1 MNYRPNVAAVVRKP
15 GGWILIAERSD
26 YPGSWQFPQG
36 GVKRNET
43 HPAALAREI
52 MEEIGLR
59 PSKYRVAGEC
69 GPFRYQFR
77 SGRRKEGFVG
87 QEQIYY
93 LVDLLD
99 PKVSFFFSGDPP
111 EFRAV
116 RWIRPAHF
124 DLDWLPP
131 MKQPVY
137 RQVFE
142 EFFGVGL

>member
-1 MNYRPNVAAVVRKP
+1 MRYRPNVAAIVRKP

-36 GVKRNET
+36 GVKRGES
-43 HPAALAREI
+43 HPQALARELV
-52 MEEIGLR
+52 EEIGLT
-59 PSKYRVAGEC
+59 PSKYRIVGER
-69 GPFRYQFR
+69 GPFRYRFR
-77 SGRRKEGFVG
+77 SGRKKEGFVG

-99 PKVSFFFSGDPP
+99 PGVTFYFSGEHP
-111 EFRAV
+111 EFQAI
-116 RWIRPAHF
+116 RWIRPAQF

-137 RQVFE
+137 REVLLG
-142 EFFGVGL
+142 FFGVKL